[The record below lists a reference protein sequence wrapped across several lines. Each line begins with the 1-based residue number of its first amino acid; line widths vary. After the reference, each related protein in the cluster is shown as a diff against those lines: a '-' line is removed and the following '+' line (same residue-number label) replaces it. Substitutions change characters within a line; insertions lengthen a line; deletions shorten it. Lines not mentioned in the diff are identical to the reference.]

1 MKITAVRGLPL
12 RCTCE
17 PISDAL
23 STSRARQALLV
34 LLDTDTGLQGIGE
47 AFTYGAPLAVM
58 KYLVENTLGPKLI
71 GRDPADIDSIWQI
84 LYISTLASGRRS
96 MTLGAIS
103 GIDIALWDLKG
114 KCEHKPIAALLGGTR
129 DRIPSYA
136 SGGFYAHGKGLDG
149 LRRELEGYMRMG
161 YTDAKIKIGRN
172 LNRPHAP
179 LKVLGITED
188 TVTVEEDWQRIRA
201 AKEIVGEGNLAV
213 DTNASWDRA
222 TALENAPRLVE
233 AGVGWLEE
241 PIPFEDMQ
249 GLTLLCRSNPGLKIV
264 GCETQQGAGN
274 FTTMLDVG
282 ALDVVQPDVGWAG
295 GISECVRIGAAAQA
309 HGRPISLHCF
319 GSAVLFAAS
328 LQVSAALPGLL
339 PMESEENPNPLKSA
353 LTKAPFTADEK
364 MAWYV
369 PQGDGLG
376 IDLDWDAVGKFVV
389 K

>member
-12 RCTCE
+12 RCACE

-58 KYLVENTLGPKLI
+58 QYLVENTLGPKLL
-71 GRDPADIDSIWQI
+71 GRDPADIDGIWQT

-103 GIDIALWDLKG
+103 GIDMALWDLKG
-114 KCEHKPIAALLGGTR
+114 KCEHKPIAALLGGER

-172 LNRPHAP
+172 LDRSHAP

-188 TVTVEEDWQRIRA
+188 TVTVEEDW
-201 AKEIVGEGNLAV
+201 
-213 DTNASWDRA
+213 ASARRRRSWVRA
-222 TALENAPRLVE
+222 TWPWTPTPAGTAPLHWKMRPAWWRL
-233 AGVGWLEE
+233 
-241 PIPFEDMQ
+241 
-249 GLTLLCRSNPGLKIV
+249 
-264 GCETQQGAGN
+264 
-274 FTTMLDVG
+274 
-282 ALDVVQPDVGWAG
+282 
-295 GISECVRIGAAAQA
+295 
-309 HGRPISLHCF
+309 
-319 GSAVLFAAS
+319 GSAGWRS
-328 LQVSAALPGLL
+328 LS
-339 PMESEENPNPLKSA
+339 PLRTCRA
-353 LTKAPFTADEK
+353 
-364 MAWYV
+364 
-369 PQGDGLG
+369 
-376 IDLDWDAVGKFVV
+376 
-389 K
+389 

>member
-58 KYLVENTLGPKLI
+58 QYLVENTLGPKLL
-71 GRDPADIDSIWQI
+71 GRDPADIDGIWQSPI
-84 LYISTLASGRRS
+84 YQHAGSGRRS

-114 KCEHKPIAALLGGTR
+114 KCEHKPIAALLGGKR

-136 SGGFYAHGKGLDG
+136 SGGFYAHGKGWTAW
-149 LRRELEGYMRMG
+149 RRELEGYMRMG

-201 AKEIVGEGNLAV
+201 AKEIVGEGTWPWTPTPAG
-213 DTNASWDRA
+213 
-222 TALENAPRLVE
+222 TAPPRWKTPPAWWE

-264 GCETQQGAGN
+264 GCETQQGAGS

-309 HGRPISLHCF
+309 MGGP
-319 GSAVLFAAS
+319 SACTAS
-328 LQVSAALPGLL
+328 ARRCCLP
-339 PMESEENPNPLKSA
+339 P
-353 LTKAPFTADEK
+353 
-364 MAWYV
+364 V
-369 PQGDGLG
+369 CR
-376 IDLDWDAVGKFVV
+376 
-389 K
+389 

>member
-1 MKITAVRGLPL
+1 MKITAVRGVPL
-12 RCTCE
+12 RCACE

-71 GRDPADIDSIWQI
+71 GRDPADIDGIWQT

-149 LRRELEGYMRMG
+149 LRRELEGYMQKG

-172 LNRPHAP
+172 LDRPHAP

-201 AKEIVGEGNLAV
+201 AKEIVGEGRLAV

-222 TALENAPRLVE
+222 AALENAPRLVE
-233 AGVGWLEE
+233 AGVSWLEE

-249 GLTLLCRSNPGLKIV
+249 GLTLLCRSNPGLQIV
-264 GCETQQGAGN
+264 GCETQQGPAISPRCW
-274 FTTMLDVG
+274 MSARWMWCSPMWVG
-282 ALDVVQPDVGWAG
+282 L
-295 GISECVRIGAAAQA
+295 
-309 HGRPISLHCF
+309 
-319 GSAVLFAAS
+319 
-328 LQVSAALPGLL
+328 AALA
-339 PMESEENPNPLKSA
+339 SVYASA
-353 LTKAPFTADEK
+353 LPPRPTAAPSACIASAPPCCLQPAFSWPPRCPACSPWNQRK
-364 MAWYV
+364 I
-369 PQGDGLG
+369 P
-376 IDLDWDAVGKFVV
+376 IR
-389 K
+389 